1 MTYIYN
7 NLQLINYFSHRVLD
21 ESLVKE
27 VLTLNRSVPEAV
39 ISEDEEVRTILMLV
53 AVV

>member
-7 NLQLINYFSHRVLD
+7 DLQLINYFSHRVLD
-21 ESLVKE
+21 ESLVKK

-39 ISEDEEVRTILMLV
+39 ISEDEEVRTIPMLV